1 MKAMI
6 LAAGLGTRLRPL
18 TDNKPKALVE
28 VCGRSLLEI
37 TLSRLRSFGF
47 QEVIINVHHFADVVI
62 TYLKTHDNFGMHIEI
77 SREDVLLDTGGG
89 LKKAAWFFL
98 EGPDEPFLLHNV
110 DVLSDIDLG
119 RMLRAHLEAGALATL
134 AVQQRDSARQ
144 LLFDPDGKL
153 CGRRKGRGVDDE
165 ISRSSDA
172 VEPLA
177 FCGIHAISPRLL
189 RMFTDEGAFSIVDTY
204 LHFAAARETI
214 QAFRADEYN
223 WRDLGR
229 PENIAQAEADVR
241 HKLLLQ

>member
-28 VCGRSLLEI
+28 VCGRTLLEI

-47 QEVIINVHHFADVVI
+47 QEVIINVHHFAEVVI
-62 TYLKTHDNFGMHIEI
+62 AHLKTLDNFGMHIEI

-98 EGPDEPFLLHNV
+98 EGPDQPFLLHNV
-110 DVLSDIDLG
+110 DVLSDIDLA
-119 RMLRAHLEAGALATL
+119 RMLQAHQEAGALATL
-134 AVQQRDSARQ
+134 AVQQRDSSRQ
-144 LLFDPDGKL
+144 LLFDQDGKL
-153 CGRRKGRGVDDE
+153 CGRRKRKGVDDE
-165 ISRSSDA
+165 ILQPSEA
-172 VEPLA
+172 LEPLA
-177 FCGIHAISPRLL
+177 FCGIHIISPRLL
-189 RMFTDEGAFSIVDTY
+189 RMFAEEGAFSIIDTY
-204 LHFAAARETI
+204 LRLAAARETI
-214 QAFRADEYN
+214 QAFRADECY

-229 PENIAQAEADVR
+229 PESIAQAEADAR